1 MGIVLTQSNTFII
14 GSIAKL
20 LGFIMNGIFNALSY
34 IGIEN
39 IGLSIIIFTV
49 IVYTLMIPM
58 TIKQQKF
65 SRMSAVMNPEIQ
77 KIQKKYKNKV
87 DQASQLAQ
95 QEEIKAVYD
104 KYGVSPTGSCLQLLI
119 QMPIILALY
128 RVIMNSFKTSIF
140 NFSFK

>member
-77 KIQKKYKNKV
+77 KIQKKYKNKK
-87 DQASQLAQ
+87 DQASMMKQ
-95 QEEIKAVYD
+95 QEEMQKVYD
-104 KYGVSPTGSCLQLLI
+104 EDAGRDKAGL
-119 QMPIILALY
+119 
-128 RVIMNSFKTSIF
+128 
-140 NFSFK
+140 